1 MRKIHINPVMIPAP
15 CSGTLSSKNSK
26 ESCSRAALF
35 DHTDADSFPAQGM
48 LEVGEWNQIST
59 LSILP
64 LELVLV
70 SDQLGTSIL
79 FITYSKVL

>member
-59 LSILP
+59 LSILS
-64 LELVLV
+64 LELV

>member
-35 DHTDADSFPAQGM
+35 HHTDADSFPAQGM

-64 LELVLV
+64 LELV

>member
-35 DHTDADSFPAQGM
+35 GHIPVVTSSHPLGM

-64 LELVLV
+64 LELV